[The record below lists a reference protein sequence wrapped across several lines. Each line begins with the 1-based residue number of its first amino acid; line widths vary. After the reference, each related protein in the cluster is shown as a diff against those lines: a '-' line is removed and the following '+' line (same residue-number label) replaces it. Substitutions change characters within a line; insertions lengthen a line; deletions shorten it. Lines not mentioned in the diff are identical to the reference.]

1 MIRADIYR
9 TCRYKNE
16 DYLFHCFEQ
25 WSNVI
30 GESVA
35 IGGHSAGQISLVF
48 ALIEDERGRIKRVDP
63 TMITFTDNEFKDY
76 FSEPKKGMKGH
87 EYQSGH

>member
-35 IGGHSAGQISLVF
+35 VGGHSAGQISLVF

-76 FSEPKKGMKGH
+76 FLRAKERIR
-87 EYQSGH
+87 ER

>member
-30 GESVA
+30 GESLA
-35 IGGHSAGQISLVF
+35 IGGHSAG
-48 ALIEDERGRIKRVDP
+48 
-63 TMITFTDNEFKDY
+63 
-76 FSEPKKGMKGH
+76 
-87 EYQSGH
+87 

>member
-25 WSNVI
+25 YSNVV
-30 GESVA
+30 GESIT
-35 IGGHSAGQISLVF
+35 IGGHPGGQISQMF

-63 TMITFTDNEFKDY
+63 TMITSTDNEFKDY
-76 FSEPKKGMKGH
+76 FLRAKERIREK
-87 EYQSGH
+87 

>member
-30 GESVA
+30 GESVME
-35 IGGHSAGQISLVF
+35 IL
-48 ALIEDERGRIKRVDP
+48 LREEDVGDAMRQKED
-63 TMITFTDNEFKDY
+63 
-76 FSEPKKGMKGH
+76 H
-87 EYQSGH
+87 L